1 MTYCDA
7 DSDYDAVVGH
17 LRNKNLGVYPRRWT
31 PMLRLAER
39 LYGQAA
45 KLRHRTMRRAG
56 WQAVV
61 SEQILEGPLVLQNIR
76 PEEHRVLDFG
86 GYESLLPLTLSALG
100 HEVTVLDQ
108 RPYPFKGPGLRSVT
122 ADLFSQSPVP
132 AGSFDLVISISTIE
146 HLGLGRYEDVKVPDG
161 DRLGVERLWSFLR
174 SGGRLMA
181 SVPAGQPTVQRGYR
195 TYDEARL
202 RDVFPGIVSTLWFR
216 KDHRLGA
223 WAPSSAEVA
232 GDVVYGAP
240 HSRLPV
246 EAVAFVICEKS

>member
-1 MTYCDA
+1 
-7 DSDYDAVVGH
+7 
-17 LRNKNLGVYPRRWT
+17 
-31 PMLRLAER
+31 
-39 LYGQAA
+39 
-45 KLRHRTMRRAG
+45 
-56 WQAVV
+56 
-61 SEQILEGPLVLQNIR
+61 
-76 PEEHRVLDFG
+76 
-86 GYESLLPLTLSALG
+86 
-100 HEVTVLDQ
+100 
-108 RPYPFKGPGLRSVT
+108 
-122 ADLFSQSPVP
+122 
-132 AGSFDLVISISTIE
+132 
-146 HLGLGRYEDVKVPDG
+146 
-161 DRLGVERLWSFLR
+161 VERLWSFLR

-202 RDVFPGIVSTLWFR
+202 RDVFPGIVSNLWFR